1 MNNFLILTAFISLKF
16 WVSFQP
22 SKMRSNSF
30 EFNEEKCLEID
41 LSFKEFKKKLQIC
54 AILLIFSLFRLIVHI
69 YIHIKI
75 IFFFSIWLEFWKNVW
90 NDQKKFL
97 FIFLL
102 NYNIF
107 VLYCE
112 YYIILYVQNMMFDSN
127 PLCKSS
133 QNMNCK
139 KCVVVKHYY

>member
-1 MNNFLILTAFISLKF
+1 MNNFLILTPFISLKF

-90 NDQKKFL
+90 NRIQMIKRSFYSYFCWITIYL
-97 FIFLL
+97 SCI
-102 NYNIF
+102 
-107 VLYCE
+107 VS
-112 YYIILYVQNMMFDSN
+112 IILYYMCKTWCSTQILYVN
-127 PLCKSS
+127 PLKIWTAKS
-133 QNMNCK
+133 
-139 KCVVVKHYY
+139 VWL